1 MLKKYFTLL
10 LVILSFAAFSQPI
23 TAITG
28 GTLIEVQTGKTIPD
42 AVVLLQ
48 GDKILAVGKKGKLKV
63 PAEATLI
70 DATGKWIMPGMIDGH
85 IHFFQSGGLYTR
97 PDGMNL
103 SAFHPYAKDQQWI
116 RDNKAD
122 LMRRY
127 LACGITTVI
136 DVGGPMSNY
145 SMRNWCDSTAL
156 SPNALVTGPLVS
168 TYLPP
173 NLDKNDPPI
182 VKVTNEEEAR
192 ALVRKQLPF
201 KPDFIKIWY
210 IVLQG
215 QSAEKTLPIIKA
227 AIEEAHANNLKIAVH
242 ATQYNTAKLA
252 VEAGCDILV
261 HSIDDAVADEAF
273 IRLLVEKKV
282 TYIPT
287 LIVARKYRESFTQ
300 QHYMSAHDFAYA
312 NPFMLGSLFDL
323 QHLSGKELS
332 IDYKKLRTRL
342 TVFNK
347 ADTNML
353 TSLKLLSNAGV
364 NIASGTDAGN
374 IGTMHASSYLPELL
388 AMESAGLSTMQVLQ
402 AGTINAAKGFGK
414 AGLLGSVEK
423 GKLAD
428 LLILRKNPLD
438 NLSNLDSL
446 DQVIHR
452 GLLIRPDTLL
462 AVTPEILVQQQLNAY
477 NARDIDAFLAPY
489 SDSVAIYDFPGKIS
503 VKGKAEMRKAYAG
516 MFQNIKNLH
525 CQLVNRI
532 IQDNTVIDHE
542 SITGFGPNLV
552 SGIAIYKIAKGK
564 IAEVYFI
571 Q

>member
-173 NLDKNDPPI
+173 NLD
-182 VKVTNEEEAR
+182 E
-192 ALVRKQLPF
+192 
-201 KPDFIKIWY
+201 
-210 IVLQG
+210 
-215 QSAEKTLPIIKA
+215 
-227 AIEEAHANNLKIAVH
+227 
-242 ATQYNTAKLA
+242 
-252 VEAGCDILV
+252 
-261 HSIDDAVADEAF
+261 
-273 IRLLVEKKV
+273 
-282 TYIPT
+282 
-287 LIVARKYRESFTQ
+287 
-300 QHYMSAHDFAYA
+300 
-312 NPFMLGSLFDL
+312 
-323 QHLSGKELS
+323 
-332 IDYKKLRTRL
+332 
-342 TVFNK
+342 
-347 ADTNML
+347 
-353 TSLKLLSNAGV
+353 
-364 NIASGTDAGN
+364 
-374 IGTMHASSYLPELL
+374 
-388 AMESAGLSTMQVLQ
+388 
-402 AGTINAAKGFGK
+402 
-414 AGLLGSVEK
+414 
-423 GKLAD
+423 
-428 LLILRKNPLD
+428 
-438 NLSNLDSL
+438 
-446 DQVIHR
+446 
-452 GLLIRPDTLL
+452 
-462 AVTPEILVQQQLNAY
+462 
-477 NARDIDAFLAPY
+477 
-489 SDSVAIYDFPGKIS
+489 
-503 VKGKAEMRKAYAG
+503 
-516 MFQNIKNLH
+516 
-525 CQLVNRI
+525 
-532 IQDNTVIDHE
+532 
-542 SITGFGPNLV
+542 
-552 SGIAIYKIAKGK
+552 
-564 IAEVYFI
+564 
-571 Q
+571 